1 MRQFLKCSRRRTSS
15 DSSSSSRQHSRLS
28 NLLRV
33 KRICIGVSKMD
44 SDIAG
49 SKQESCNEISNEM
62 KSICRSRFV
71 GRRFSLKGTSRT
83 YNQPKKFERRSA
95 RRTALL
101 VEQGCKYSHIPMTRN
116 QELSLDTEHETR
128 TKAMQ

>member
-1 MRQFLKCSRRRTSS
+1 MRQFLKCSRRRTSSS

-33 KRICIGVSKMD
+33 KRICIGVNKMD

-62 KSICRSRFV
+62 KNMSVKICWKKVFIERNIQDLQAAEEVRATKCSQNSAI
-71 GRRFSLKGTSRT
+71 RRAG
-83 YNQPKKFERRSA
+83 
-95 RRTALL
+95 
-101 VEQGCKYSHIPMTRN
+101 V
-116 QELSLDTEHETR
+116 
-128 TKAMQ
+128 